1 MVDHKVTV
9 ILALSVVVI
18 VLLGFVSVNGYN
30 NKKEAEYNRGVQDG
44 ALLQQQNIIRSVQAT
59 GFVSMNLGVNEDGQS
74 VSVVLAP
81 VQQQQQ
87 AQQQV

>member
-18 VLLGFVSVNGYN
+18 ILLGFVTVDAYN
-30 NKKEAEYNRGVQDG
+30 NQKVSEYNRGIQDG
-44 ALLQQQNIIRSVQAT
+44 AVLQQQNIVRAIQAT
-59 GFVSMNLGVNEDGQS
+59 GFVSMNLGVDQEGQP
-74 VSVVLAP
+74 VNIVLAP

-87 AQQQV
+87 